1 MSTEMGNL
9 NRLHL
14 LFATIKSCL
23 APLKVPVGQS
33 IFPLIFLD
41 WIIYK
46 QLLLSDKFFEAR

>member
-1 MSTEMGNL
+1 MSISTEMGNL

-33 IFPLIFLD
+33 IFPLIFFGLD
-41 WIIYK
+41 YIQTIIA
-46 QLLLSDKFFEAR
+46 FR